1 MLKEELYINGQS
13 VELIG
18 SLNPNLTFNIADI
31 AKPDTRKAD
40 FSKTIE
46 LPASKKINKIFEH
59 IFNLDT
65 DLQTFNPNLKTNVT
79 YLVNG
84 EVQIDGYLQIKS
96 IKNLD
101 GEIIYNCIIIGR
113 VGNFIADLQ
122 NNELTDLDLSSLDHT
137 YTKANQSATW
147 NLPLTTDYVY
157 PMINYGVNYGTLE
170 AGTENWTVPSLY
182 PAIKAKKYIDAIFAS
197 AGYTYTSSFFNS
209 TLFNTLII
217 PFNNKEFNL
226 DDTAIQDRIIEVNTP
241 QETSAYNAFVT
252 PVQTTSLTSY
262 GANFIRF
269 SNEVRD
275 TGNVYDVP
283 NGILEIQVGK
293 AGYYN
298 LSTML
303 QLQGVFTSPSAALTS
318 GASYVNNGY
327 IEGHIKVGR
336 YNSSNSL
343 IEYLDTLSYG
353 ISNDTAFAV
362 NTAPATVTN
371 ATNPTGAVSSNSTDL
386 IHPFGIINIR
396 GVGYINIFDDNASLG
411 INPNTNAVRNQY
423 TINVDNVYL
432 NEGEKVRIILTYAVR
447 QRYGIPT
454 VPGFWHSTNAP
465 DVGIAGGSYQ
475 LNLLSGYLKTEYVN
489 REITEGSLIPMNSTI
504 PRKVKQRDF
513 IMSLVKMFNL
523 YIQPD
528 PNNEKNLL
536 IEPRDDF
543 YSNNIVDWSNK
554 LDISREVESKPMGAL
569 NFKEYLFTY
578 KQDKDYYNKL
588 YFDTWEEVYGQDDFR
603 LVNEF
608 VTNEYKTEVIFS
620 PTPSVGQNWYDR
632 VLPTI
637 IKFDDNNGV
646 QKIESNIR
654 ILQWGG
660 MKDTGQQWVHRDA
673 DNNTTSYSTYPYAGM
688 FDDPYTPNN
697 ILDFGLSNEIYYS
710 NVFDKVITFSNNT
723 LVNKYYSKFLQEIT
737 DNNSKIVCAYF
748 YLSPSDIKQLSFKDQ
763 YYFKN
768 QYFRLNKIENYNP
781 SNPITKC
788 EFLKIKLSNTFN
800 ATVRSSFGGGGAVGP
815 RDTAPK
821 FSIGQSN
828 LLNNNAVSNL
838 NQKVIG
844 SNNYISPNARG
855 VSVMGDNNKVFSNT
869 RNIQVNG
876 SNNIV
881 ESGLS
886 NVQLIN
892 SNGQTVTTSNTTY
905 VNNTITG
912 PGASKTITLDDKADP
927 NIQVYFCDS
936 SAGDIDIIFPLAST
950 IVIGKTWT
958 FKKVNS
964 SNQVTLTASS
974 ISTTIDGASVFTL
987 SSQYKYVTIQWD
999 GNEFL
1004 ITSNN

>member
-1 MLKEELYINGQS
+1 MLKEELYINGES

-40 FSKTIE
+40 YSKTIE

-59 IFNLDT
+59 IFDLNT

-96 IKNLD
+96 IKNID

-122 NNELTDLDLSSLDHT
+122 NNELTDLDLSSLDHA

-157 PMINYGVNYGTLE
+157 PMINYGYILE
-170 AGTENWTVPSLY
+170 PGTENWTVPSLY
-182 PAIKAKKYIDAIFAS
+182 PAIKVKKYIDAIFDS

-209 TLFNTLII
+209 SLFNTLIV

-226 DDTAIQDRIIEVNTP
+226 DDTAIQNRIIEVDTP
-241 QETSAYNAFVT
+241 QETIGSNTYVT
-252 PVQTTSLTSY
+252 PLQTTSLTAY
-262 GANFIRF
+262 DGNFIKYT
-269 SNEVRD
+269 NEVRD
-275 TGNVYDVP
+275 TGNIY
-283 NGILEIQVGK
+283 NNSTGILEIQVGK
-293 AGYYN
+293 SGYYN
-298 LSTML
+298 LSTMI
-303 QLQGVFTSPSAALTS
+303 QLQGVFTSPSTPLV
-318 GASYVNNGY
+318 GIGDSYVNNGY
-327 IEGHIKVGR
+327 IEGHIQVRR
-336 YNSSNSL
+336 YSSSNVF
-343 IEYLDTLSYG
+343 IEHLDTLSYG
-353 ISNDTAFAV
+353 MSNDTGFPP
-362 NTAPATVTN
+362 NTAGSTVTN
-371 ATNPTGAVSSNSTDL
+371 AANPTWTSSTLGFDAL
-386 IHPFGIINIR
+386 HTAGIFNIN
-396 GVGYINIFDDNASLG
+396 GVGYINIYDDVYG
-411 INPNTNAVRNQY
+411 IMPNENTIRNKY

-432 NEGEKVRIILTYAVR
+432 NEGEKVRIVLQYAVR
-447 QRYGIPT
+447 QIYLPSPNT
-454 VPGFWHSTNAP
+454 VAGFWTTSFFP
-465 DVGIAGGSYQ
+465 DVAIAGGSYQ

-620 PTPSVGQNWYDR
+620 PTPSVGHSWGDR

-637 IKFDDNNGV
+637 IKFDDTNGV

-660 MKDTGQQWVHRDA
+660 MKDTGQQWIHRDA
-673 DNNTTSYSTYPYAGM
+673 DDNTTSYSTYPYAGM
-688 FDDPYTPNN
+688 YDDPYTPNN
-697 ILDFGLSNEIYYS
+697 ILDFGLGNEIYYS

-737 DNNSKIVCAYF
+737 DNNSKIVTGYF

-763 YYFKN
+763 YYFEN

-800 ATVRSSFGGGGAVGP
+800 ATTRSSFGGGGSIGS
-815 RDTAPK
+815 RDTVPK

-828 LLNNNAVSNL
+828 LRNNNAVSNL

-855 VSVMGDNNKVFSNT
+855 ISVMGDNNKVFSNT
-869 RNIQVNG
+869 RNIQISG

-892 SNGQTVTTSNTTY
+892 SNGQTVTSSNTTY

-912 PGASKTITLDDKADP
+912 PGASKTITINEKADP
-927 NIQVYFCDS
+927 NIQIYFCDAT
-936 SAGDIDIIFPLAST
+936 AGNIDVIFPLAST

-958 FKKVNS
+958 FKKVS
-964 SNQVTLTASS
+964 SSHQITLTASS
-974 ISTTIDGASVFTL
+974 ISTTIDGNNVYTL
-987 SSQYKYVTIQWD
+987 SSQYKYVTIQWN